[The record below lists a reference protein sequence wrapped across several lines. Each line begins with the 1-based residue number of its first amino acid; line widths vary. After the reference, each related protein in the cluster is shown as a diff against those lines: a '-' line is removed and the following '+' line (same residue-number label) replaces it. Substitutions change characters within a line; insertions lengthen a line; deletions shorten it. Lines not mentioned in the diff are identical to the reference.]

1 MASILIKNLPDALHQ
16 QLKRRAEK
24 HHRSLNKEV
33 IASIE
38 AALTNPQAEDA
49 SEPVASLRDLRITE
63 LLDEVQQRR
72 AARVLAL
79 RGKYRASVSS
89 SEEFAARKA
98 QEIALER

>member
-1 MASILIKNLPDALHQ
+1 MASVLIKNLPDSLHH
-16 QLKRRAEK
+16 QLKRRAER

-33 IASIE
+33 IALIE
-38 AALTNPQAEDA
+38 AALTIPQEDDAAEPD
-49 SEPVASLRDLRITE
+49 EPRNLRTE
-63 LLDEVQQRR
+63 DLLDEAQQRR

-98 QEIALER
+98 EEIALER

>member
-1 MASILIKNLPDALHQ
+1 MASALIKNLPDALHQ
-16 QLKRRAEK
+16 QLKRRAEI

-33 IASIE
+33 IALIE

-49 SEPVASLRDLRITE
+49 LEPVASLRDPRITE

-79 RGKYRASVSS
+79 RGKYRASISS
-89 SEEFAARKA
+89 SVDFADRKA
-98 QEIALER
+98 EEISLER